1 MITSCRDG
9 QQIPNSGLVAFIHAV
24 RLAAM
29 QVVGLNGVSQQCRR
43 CLGSKSST
51 ATNRLV
57 ITSCCDGGWQISGEM
72 ELDCVGACYYSH
84 AGLCECLLLLARH
97 MVVYYPD
104 THAQVPKRVPT
115 CNHLP
120 LVALDAAALMRAER
134 RGFFVLAPASLAGRC
149 ACSHAS
155 AVSSCV
161 WVSSSSPACAPPR
174 LVCAFLLSPSL
185 LPRSPG
191 SRSQGYS
198 TRSAPHTVP
207 VTSRR

>member
-1 MITSCRDG
+1 MLGRTHVRLDSGD
-9 QQIPNSGLVAFIHAV
+9 QISDSGLVAFIHAV

-97 MVVYYPD
+97 MAVYYPD
-104 THAQVPKRVPT
+104 THAQVPKRLPT
-115 CNHLP
+115 RNHLP

-134 RGFFVLAPASLAGRC
+134 RGFFVLAPASLAGHC

-161 WVSSSSPACAPPR
+161 WVSSSSPPLPACA
-174 LVCAFLLSPSL
+174 LLL
-185 LPRSPG
+185 LPRRPSN
-191 SRSQGYS
+191 RSQGYS
-198 TRSAPHTVP
+198 TRSAPHR
-207 VTSRR
+207 S

>member
-29 QVVGLNGVSQQCRR
+29 QVVGLNGVSHQCRR

-97 MVVYYPD
+97 MAVYYPD

-134 RGFFVLAPASLAGRC
+134 RGFFVLAPASLVAMLR
-149 ACSHAS
+149 ALRLL
-155 AVSSCV
+155 
-161 WVSSSSPACAPPR
+161 PR
-174 LVCAFLLSPSL
+174 FCRFFVRLGFFFLSPSSSL
-185 LPRSPG
+185 RS
-191 SRSQGYS
+191 S
-198 TRSAPHTVP
+198 TSSAP
-207 VTSRR
+207 SEQS

>member
-1 MITSCRDG
+1 MS
-9 QQIPNSGLVAFIHAV
+9 SA
-24 RLAAM
+24 
-29 QVVGLNGVSQQCRR
+29 
-43 CLGSKSST
+43 SKSST
-51 ATNRLV
+51 LTNSDHIGRV
-57 ITSCCDGGWQISGEM
+57 
-72 ELDCVGACYYSH
+72 V
-84 AGLCECLLLLARH
+84 CLLLLARH
-97 MVVYYPD
+97 MAVYYPD

-134 RGFFVLAPASLAGRC
+134 RGFFVLAPASLAGHC

-198 TRSAPHTVP
+198 TRSAPHTGDLETMNAGGRTHCHP
-207 VTSRR
+207 MASSGPPRNLMPQ